1 MINSLATH
9 GAFRVIHTA
18 DWHLGK
24 TLGDLSRED
33 EHARF
38 LEFLLTTIAQEN
50 ADLLIIAGDVFDSA
64 NPPQSAEKQYFDF
77 LVTLRRTT
85 TCRVLITAGNHDS
98 PSGLDA
104 PKRLLGALEI
114 TVVGEAPADPT
125 DAIIC
130 YPDSENPALAVA
142 AVPFLR
148 DRDLRTSAAD
158 ESATDIQHA
167 LVAGITAR
175 YQEVAAALPPG
186 VAALATGH
194 LTVAGSSTSES
205 EREIHIGGLGAV
217 TAGTFPERFSYV
229 ALGHLHRPQSCGEA
243 AHIRYSGSP
252 IPLSFSESKDKK
264 SLRLLEFAQG
274 KLTQSRAIPIPLT
287 RPLIQLK
294 TTRDQIASTLAA
306 FTPPEAPLPAW
317 VELIIE
323 GTLLGEDA
331 FAIASQ
337 AAADRPFEVI
347 RVLTTREVPAAL
359 STTASGE
366 TAHSHED
373 DLLQRPAEVFARRLA
388 TEPDLLPA
396 ERESLETAFRTLLEQ
411 HQDSA

>member
-1 MINSLATH
+1 MTDPDST
-9 GAFRVIHTA
+9 GAPFRVIHTA

-38 LEFLLTTIAQEN
+38 LEFLLATIAQEN
-50 ADLLIIAGDVFDSA
+50 ADLLIIAGDIFDSA

-77 LVTLRRTT
+77 LVALRRTT

-114 TVVGEAPADPT
+114 SVIGEAPADPA
-125 DAIIC
+125 DAIFY
-130 YPDSENPALAVA
+130 YPDSENPVLAVA

-158 ESATDIQHA
+158 ESAADIQRA
-167 LVAGITAR
+167 LVAGIAAR
-175 YQEVAAALPPG
+175 YQDVGDAIPPG

-217 TAGTFPERFSYV
+217 TAATFPARFSYV
-229 ALGHLHRPQSCGEA
+229 ALGHLHRPQACGDA
-243 AHIRYSGSP
+243 KHVRYSGSP

-264 SLRLLEFAQG
+264 SLRLLEFAGG
-274 KLTQSRAIPIPLT
+274 KLTESRAIPIPLA
-287 RPLIQLK
+287 RPLVQIK
-294 TTRDQIASTLAA
+294 TSREQIASSLAA
-306 FTPPEAPLPAW
+306 FTPPESPLPAW

-331 FAIASQ
+331 FAIARE
-337 AAADRPFEVI
+337 AAADQPFEVI
-347 RVLTTREVPAAL
+347 RVLTTREAPVAL
-359 STTASGE
+359 ASGK
-366 TAHSHED
+366 TAHSQED
-373 DLLQRPAEVFARRLA
+373 DLLQRPAEVFARRLDA
-388 TEPDLLPA
+388 EPDLPA
-396 ERESLETAFRTLLEQ
+396 ADRESLETAFLTLLEQ